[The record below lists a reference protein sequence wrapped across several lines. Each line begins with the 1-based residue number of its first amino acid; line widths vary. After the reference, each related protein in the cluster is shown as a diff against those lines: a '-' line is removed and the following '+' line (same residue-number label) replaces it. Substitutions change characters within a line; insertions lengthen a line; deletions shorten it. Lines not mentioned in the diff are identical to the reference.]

1 MEERQQILE
10 LLQKMERNSRKQLF
24 TSRIQC
30 LFSLIALVC
39 CLVILI
45 NILTLLPQIEL
56 LAQEANVV
64 LTNLQVVT
72 EELADL
78 DLQGMITDID
88 DLVITSQKGVNAA
101 VSKIEQIDFETL
113 NEAIADLSSVIEP
126 LAKLSNLF
134 R

>member
-39 CLVILI
+39 FVVILI

-126 LAKLSNLF
+126 LAKLTNLF

>member
-78 DLQGMITDID
+78 NLQGMITDID

>member
-39 CLVILI
+39 FVVILI